1 MEMRIGAAVGQAGGE
16 RRAGRQEKHV
26 ETNLDAAGRNAC
38 ATGRGRGRGL
48 GMVILLLC
56 AAGLNAQT
64 VTVRHQHLR
73 KGAEGV
79 LRVAETGVSFTE
91 AGKGK
96 KHSRTW
102 KFAEMQQVELGA
114 GMLRIVTYED
124 QKWELGRD
132 REYVF
137 DHLPAGFSQ
146 GVYAQWRERLDGRFV
161 ADLPDATVAALWER
175 PAKLLGTI
183 RGSQGVVRVGA
194 DRIVYETGAAEQSR
208 TWRFAD
214 IVNVAS
220 AGPFDLSVVTRE
232 HHGVW
237 NADTREFRF
246 QLQQA
251 LPEAQFNELW
261 RRLNASRQADLINSS
276 MQGKG
281 QDHE

>member
-1 MEMRIGAAVGQAGGE
+1 MLLA
-16 RRAGRQEKHV
+16 
-26 ETNLDAAGRNAC
+26 
-38 ATGRGRGRGL
+38 
-48 GMVILLLC
+48 LLC
-56 AAGLNAQT
+56 AAPLHAQT
-64 VTVRHQHLR
+64 ATVRHQHLR
-73 KGAEGV
+73 KGAEGE
-79 LRVAETGVSFTE
+79 LRVTADGVSFTE
-91 AGKGK
+91 PGKGK

-102 KFAEMQQVELGA
+102 KYSEMQQLELGA

-146 GVYAQWRERLDGRFV
+146 AVYPQWRDRLDSRFI
-161 ADLPDATVAALWER
+161 ADLPDATVQALWQR

-183 RGSQGVVRVGA
+183 RGSHGMLRVGA
-194 DRIVYETGAAEQSR
+194 GRIVYETPAAEQSR

-214 IVNVAS
+214 IENVAS

-237 NADTREFRF
+237 NAETREFRF
-246 QLQQA
+246 QLRQA

-261 RRLNASRQADLINSS
+261 RRLNLSKQSEFINSS
-276 MQGKG
+276 MQQKG